1 MHRATWQLQEAKN
14 RFSELVERAVNSGA
28 QVITK
33 HGRPVAVLIS
43 KDEYERLAHPRPR
56 EKLVDILRRCPAPE
70 FIIEKTRGKVRDI
83 DLG

>member
-1 MHRATWQLQEAKN
+1 MQRTVWQLQEAKN
-14 RFSELVERAVNSGA
+14 RFSELVERAVTSGA

-43 KDEYERLAHPRPR
+43 TEEYDKLAEPRPR
-56 EKLVDILRRCPAPE
+56 EKLIDILRRCPE
-70 FIIEKTRGKVRDI
+70 KDFVIEKSRGLPREV